1 VSLRSSLTARMV
13 ALGAAL
19 AVVVGLAIGA
29 LVLTIGDMRDAS
41 RRVRH
46 SEQVLA
52 ASNLAEKQ
60 LLDLETGAR
69 GYALTREER
78 FLDPWRSARTTAPRT
93 MEGLSALVADNPA
106 QAALVQQISDGI
118 GAYIDGY
125 SIPLVNAVR
134 AQRNPPSTAEGK
146 RRVDALREQ
155 FARFDAAEQR
165 LADARRSASD
175 HAAARAVTLGVIV
188 LVAGVALLLAFA
200 AYLGRAVAR
209 PVRRVAAAADRLA
222 AGDLRARVPVHG
234 RDELARL
241 ATSFN
246 AMGDALQE
254 SRDELESQHAELELQ
269 TRELED
275 QQEQLASANDEL
287 RAQRDELEHIT
298 GSLAEETERRRVYG
312 AFAEALA
319 TDAALDARADA
330 SLRTL
335 AETAGAQVGALYAGD
350 EEGTFE
356 LLASLGLERD
366 GLAPSI
372 APDAG
377 LAGRALAERTI
388 VEAGHEEATLR
399 VHAFGQPATVRREI
413 HVPLLYGPR
422 TIGVA
427 SLGLLESGRVE
438 RRACDVLGRLA
449 EQAAVALFNA
459 FVTRRA
465 QHLAEINR
473 AVLDTVR
480 DGILMTGPDGLVVAN
495 APARRLVEEIVGVPL
510 EEAAELGPTQVAART
525 TDPEGY
531 LAASAAIAADPD
543 EPTFDEVQV
552 TESGRVFERYTAPVR
567 APGGERL
574 GRTTVIREVTAER
587 EAERLKNE
595 LMATVSH
602 ELRTPL
608 ASIVGFT
615 ELLLLRDPEADVRR
629 AHLQTVHAEARRLA
643 ELIDDFLDL
652 QRIAERG
659 RLPLERRRVDLG
671 ALVGEQAR
679 VFAAQ
684 STAHTLAV
692 RLPESALVTDADPS
706 RLKQVLAN
714 LFSNAIKYSPDGG
727 EIAVEGWARDGV
739 VGVAVIDPGLGI
751 PTAQQKRVFERFYRA
766 PAASERAI
774 GGTGLG
780 LALSREIVEAHDGRM
795 GFESVEGKGSRF
807 WFELPAAKS
816 RPAEADAPRDGER
829 VANGARTAR

>member
-1 VSLRSSLTARMV
+1 MV

-29 LVLTIGDMRDAS
+29 MLLTIGDMRHAS
-41 RRVRH
+41 KIARR

-60 LLDLETGAR
+60 VLDLETGAR
-69 GYALTREER
+69 GFALTRDDR
-78 FLDPWRSARTTAPRT
+78 FLEPWRSARAALPRQTAAV
-93 MEGLSALVADNPA
+93 SALVAGNPS

-118 GAYIDGY
+118 RGYVDDY

-134 AQRNPPSTAEGK
+134 AQRNPPAAEEGK
-146 RRVDALREQ
+146 RRVDALRAQ

-165 LADARRSASD
+165 LADARRTASD
-175 HAAARAVTLGVIV
+175 HAAARAVTVGVIV

-209 PVRRVAAAADRLA
+209 PVRRVADAADRLA
-222 AGDLRARVPVHG
+222 AGDLGARVPVQG
-234 RDELARL
+234 QDELARL
-241 ATSFN
+241 AASFN

-254 SRDELESQHAELELQ
+254 GRDELDSQHAELEMQ

-275 QQEQLASANDEL
+275 QQQQLAGANDEL

-298 GSLAEETERRRVYG
+298 GSLADETDRQRRFND
-312 AFAEALA
+312 FAETLA
-319 TDAALDARADA
+319 TDAALGARAQA
-330 SLRTL
+330 SLRAL
-335 AETAGAQVGALYAGD
+335 ADAAGAHVGALYAGD
-350 EEGTFE
+350 DEGSYE

-366 GLAPSI
+366 GLPAAI
-372 APDAG
+372 GPDAG
-377 LAGRALAERTI
+377 LAGRALAEGEI
-388 VEAGHEEATLR
+388 VQVGHDEATLR
-399 VHAFGQPATVRREI
+399 VRAFGQDTPVRHEL
-413 HVPLLYGPR
+413 HVPLRYGPR
-422 TIGVA
+422 TIGIA
-427 SLGLLESGRVE
+427 SLGRLEDARLDANACGLLEP
-438 RRACDVLGRLA
+438 LA
-449 EQAAVALFNA
+449 GQAAVALFNA

-465 QHLAEINR
+465 QRLAEINR

-480 DGILMTGPDGLVVAN
+480 DGIMLTSADGVVLAN

-510 EEAAELGPTQVAART
+510 EEAAELDPTQVAART
-525 TDPEGY
+525 TDAEGY
-531 LAASAAIAADPD
+531 LAANAAIAADPD
-543 EPTFDEVQV
+543 EPTFDEVQLAD
-552 TESGRVFERYTAPVR
+552 SGRVFERYTAPVR
-567 APGGERL
+567 GAGGERL
-574 GRTTVIREVTAER
+574 GRTTVIHEVTAER

-615 ELLLLRDPEADVRR
+615 ELILLRDPEPDVRR
-629 AHLQTVHAEARRLA
+629 SHLQTVHAEARRLA

-659 RLPLERRRVDLG
+659 RLPIERRRVDLCP
-671 ALVGEQAR
+671 LVSDQAR

-684 STAHTLAV
+684 SAAHTLAV
-692 RLPESALVTDADPS
+692 RLPAHALVAEADPS
-706 RLKQVLAN
+706 RLKQVVAN
-714 LFSNAIKYSPDGG
+714 LLSNAIKYSPDGG
-727 EIAVEGWARDGV
+727 EIAVEGWAREGM
-739 VGVAVIDPGLGI
+739 VGVAVVDPGLGI
-751 PTAQQKRVFERFYRA
+751 PTAQQERVFERFYRA

-795 GFESVEGKGSRF
+795 GFESVEGQGSRF
-807 WFELPAAKS
+807 WFELPAA
-816 RPAEADAPRDGER
+816 RGRTAEGDGNGDGGGGG
-829 VANGARTAR
+829 ANGARTGSRTA